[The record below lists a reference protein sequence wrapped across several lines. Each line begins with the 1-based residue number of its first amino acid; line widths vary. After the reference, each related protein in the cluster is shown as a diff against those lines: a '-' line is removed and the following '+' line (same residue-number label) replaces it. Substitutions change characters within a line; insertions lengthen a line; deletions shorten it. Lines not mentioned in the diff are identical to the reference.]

1 MRLTKLGHA
10 CVRLEHDGTT
20 LVLDPG
26 GFSEED
32 AAEGADAVLVTHE
45 HLDHLDADR
54 LRRTDAPVV
63 TIEAVAARLRESA
76 PDVAERLRVVSPGE
90 QLTLGA
96 VGVRVVGE
104 EHAVI
109 HPELPLPDNSG
120 YLLDVG
126 GTTVLHPGDALTIV
140 EGVDL
145 LLLPVSAP
153 WLKVSECV
161 DYARAVGAPRNV
173 AVHDAVYSEAGLGIV
188 GGHLERFLAPQEQDY
203 VRLEPGADLASPP
216 V

>member
-10 CVRLEHDGTT
+10 CVRLEHEGATV
-20 LVLDPG
+20 VLDPG
-26 GFSEED
+26 GFTEED
-32 AAEGADAVLVTHE
+32 AADGADAVLVTHE
-45 HLDHLDADR
+45 HPDHLDAVR

-63 TIEAVAARLRESA
+63 TIEAVAARLRETA
-76 PDVAERLRVVSPGE
+76 PDVAERVRVVAPGE
-90 QLTLGA
+90 RLRLGP

-120 YLLDVG
+120 FLLDLD
-126 GTTVLHPGDALTIV
+126 GTTVLHPGDALTV
-140 EGVDL
+140 VGGVDL

-161 DYARAVGAPRNV
+161 DYARAVGAPRSV
-173 AVHDAVYSEAGLGIV
+173 GIHDEVHSAVGLGLV
-188 GGHLERFLAPQEQDY
+188 GGHLERFLAPRRQEY
-203 VRLEPGADLASPP
+203 VHLARGEDLP
-216 V
+216 VG

>member
-126 GTTVLHPGDALTIV
+126 GTTVLHPGDALTVV

-188 GGHLERFLAPQEQDY
+188 GGHLERFLAPQEQEY

-216 V
+216 A